1 MSGSGERSSSEMKRA
16 QSASKDQYNEKQPLM
31 GKRSPKARKAL
42 ASDALPLPVGLTNK
56 IFIVLFFVAS
66 YFLMRSWR
74 NKIRTST
81 PLHMLNLGEIIA
93 LLVQLS
99 SFIYLIGF
107 FGIDYVQNFISK
119 SSDGSWDSDDER
131 DQIRTSCKVLP
142 EAPKVPVELMGLGLS
157 DNRDED
163 IARAVCNGDVP
174 SYSLE
179 TELGDPFRG
188 AAVRRRAVE
197 LITGKSLEGL
207 PLSGMDYSSII
218 GQCCEMVVG
227 YVQIPVG
234 IAGPLLLN
242 GHEFSVPMAT
252 TEGCLVASTNR
263 GCKAIY
269 QSGGATSILLQDGM
283 TRAPVVQ
290 FSSVKR
296 CADLKFFLE
305 DPDNFDTISHM
316 FNRTSR
322 FARLKYI
329 KCQLAGRN
337 VYIRFTATT
346 GDAMG
351 MNMISK
357 GVQNVLDY
365 LQDLNHDM
373 KVISMSGNFCAD
385 KKPTAVN
392 WIEGRGKSVV
402 CETILTEEVIRKV
415 LKTSVAALVELNT
428 IKNLAGSA
436 IAGALGGFNAHAS
449 NIVSA
454 VYIATGQDPA
464 QNVESSQCI
473 TMMEAVNGGRD
484 LHVSVTMPSIEVG
497 TIGGGTQLASQSACL
512 NLLGVKGSN
521 AESPGA
527 NAQTLARVVA
537 GAVLAGEISL
547 MSALATGQ
555 LVKSHMRYN
564 RSNNNMAAVA
574 NAALPPLPTKSSA
587 TS

>member
-1 MSGSGERSSSEMKRA
+1 MMKTPQGVHSEAVHGEKHEYAEKRKPVA
-16 QSASKDQYNEKQPLM
+16 KL
-31 GKRSPKARKAL
+31 RKAL

-56 IFIVLFFVAS
+56 IFIVLFFIAS

-74 NKIRTST
+74 DKIRNST
-81 PLHMLNLGEIIA
+81 PLHMLNLGEIVV
-93 LLVQLS
+93 LLIQLA
-99 SFIYLIGF
+99 SFIYLLGF

-119 SSDGSWDSDDER
+119 SNDGSWDSDDER
-131 DQIRTSCKVLP
+131 EHLRHLRPSCQMQP
-142 EAPKVPVELMGLGLS
+142 EAPKPPVQLMGMGLS
-157 DNRDED
+157 DNEDEE
-163 IARAVCNGDVP
+163 IARAVSNGDVP

-179 TELGDPFRG
+179 TQLGDTLR
-188 AAVRRRAVE
+188 AAAIRRRAVE
-197 LITGKSLEGL
+197 LNTGRSLEGL
-207 PLSGMDYSSII
+207 PLTGLDYSSII

-227 YVQIPVG
+227 YVQIPLGV
-234 IAGPLLLN
+234 AGPLLLN
-242 GHEFSVPMAT
+242 GVEFTVPMAT

-269 QSGGATSILLQDGM
+269 QSGGATSKLLEDGM
-283 TRAPVVQ
+283 TRAPVVR
-290 FSSVKR
+290 FPSVKR

-305 DPDNFDTISHM
+305 DPNNFDTISHM

-322 FARLKYI
+322 FARLKKL

-365 LQDLNHDM
+365 LQDVYPDM
-373 KVISMSGNFCAD
+373 ETISVSGNFCAD

-392 WIEGRGKSVV
+392 WVDGRGKSVV
-402 CETILTEEVIRKV
+402 CEAILKGEVIAKV
-415 LKTSVAALVELNT
+415 LKTSVPALVELNM

-436 IAGALGGFNAHAS
+436 LAGAVGGFNAHAS

-454 VYIATGQDPA
+454 VFIATGQDPA

-473 TMMEAVNGGRD
+473 TMMEAVNDGQD

-497 TIGGGTQLASQSACL
+497 TVGGGTILASQTACL
-512 NLLGVKGSN
+512 NVLGVKGAN
-521 AESPGA
+521 AEYPGA

-537 GAVLAGEISL
+537 GTVLAGEISL
-547 MSALATGQ
+547 MAALAAGQ
-555 LVKSHMRYN
+555 LVKSHMKYN
-564 RSNNNMAAVA
+564 RSNQNIAAAA
-574 NAALPPLPTKSSA
+574 NAALPPLPKKSSS
-587 TS
+587 T